1 MSITKPISLFPKRDC
16 RFEKNNSVI
25 TKKINAK
32 KSDTWATS
40 IYPFG
45 GFYVLNIFYFQ
56 YIRNSAILTA
66 SMVVASVYFAANY
79 LGVIP
84 RFPLQS
90 LPIGISKGFP
100 LQSRTRHSAIF
111 KN

>member
-1 MSITKPISLFPKRDC
+1 MSITKQISLCPKRDC

-66 SMVVASVYFAANY
+66 RVYVAAVPND

-100 LQSRTRHSAIF
+100 LQSRTRA
-111 KN
+111 